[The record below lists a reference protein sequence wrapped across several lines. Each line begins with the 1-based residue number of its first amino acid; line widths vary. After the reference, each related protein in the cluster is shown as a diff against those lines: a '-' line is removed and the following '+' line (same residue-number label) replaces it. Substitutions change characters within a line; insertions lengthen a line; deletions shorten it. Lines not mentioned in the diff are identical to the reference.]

1 MKGAILITISLIWN
15 VHVEAQINLSFLLPF
30 LDESEINILDSR
42 GLKMIFP
49 QGFERGYFDLE
60 CFEDSPFLWSLLS
73 CRSNKVISQDG
84 NCMSF
89 IPIYKFFPGNGPDS
103 LLARKHFENWEYR
116 IEHFHIDHIKSSI
129 NIAYGKQAAA
139 NWKNYVTYFETD
151 QAKEIFNADT
161 AITFDVKLTPDQYF
175 MDKYTLVRF
184 LFLQKK
190 GRFFNMV
197 VSLYSDQAVK
207 DRERYDMLNNSIL
220 RYIN

>member
-1 MKGAILITISLIWN
+1 MRRVILITMLFFGC
-15 VHVEAQINLSFLLPF
+15 VKGKAQISPSFFLPF
-30 LDESEINILDSR
+30 IDEFEVNILDSR

-49 QGFERGYFDLE
+49 QGFERGYLDTE
-60 CFEDSPFLWSLLS
+60 CFEDSPFLWRLLM
-73 CRSNKVISQDG
+73 CLDNKIISQDG

-89 IPIYKFFPGNGPDS
+89 IPIFNFFPGRGPDT
-103 LLARKHFENWEYR
+103 LLARNYFENWEYR
-116 IEHFHIDHIKSSI
+116 IEHFHIDQIRSKI

-139 NWKNYVTYFETD
+139 NWKNYITYFEPD
-151 QAKEIFNADT
+151 QAKEVFNADT
-161 AITFDVKLTPDQYF
+161 VITFDVKLTPDQYF

-197 VSLYSDQAVK
+197 VSLYSDQALK